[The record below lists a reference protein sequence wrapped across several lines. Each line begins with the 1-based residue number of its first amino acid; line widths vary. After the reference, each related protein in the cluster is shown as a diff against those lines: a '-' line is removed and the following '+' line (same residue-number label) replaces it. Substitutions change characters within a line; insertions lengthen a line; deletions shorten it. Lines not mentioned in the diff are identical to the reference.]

1 MNRLTLMRTMGE
13 NEKARALGYLDGRSG
28 RARDGTIPFSLSR
41 AYSEG
46 YSDGAACREV
56 V

>member
-1 MNRLTLMRTMGE
+1 MMRTLGE

-28 RARDGTIPFSLSR
+28 RPKAEVPVAQSR

-46 YSDGAACREV
+46 YSDGHFCAMRKVA
-56 V
+56 